1 MTIAIDGP
9 EGPNYDR
16 AYWWGPL
23 ERVAEL
29 ISDDAEFA
37 GFDLDDFMVMC
48 GYTQG
53 GVHMIEYKHIHTR
66 RCITLSDDALTVFRY
81 VPPSSE
87 APGDN
92 SEDAD
97 LGHYA
102 IDRSLRD
109 ALRRLELPLGAEMRR
124 NLTAREEVNAVGE
137 DDGCL

>member
-1 MTIAIDGP
+1 MTIDIDGP
-9 EGPNYDR
+9 EGPDYDR

-29 ISDDAEFA
+29 VRDDPEFA
-37 GFDLDDFMVMC
+37 DFDLDDFMVMC

-66 RCITLSDDALTVFRY
+66 RCITLSDDGAEVFRY

-87 APGDN
+87 D
-92 SEDAD
+92 DDDD
-97 LGHYA
+97 LGRYA
-102 IDRSLRD
+102 IDSSLRD

-124 NLTAREEVNAVGE
+124 SLMAWDEDVQVGE
-137 DDGCL
+137 RDGRL